1 MCALRMPENA
11 LRLFEQEWPNITGP
25 SKWLIYFVDSAPRE
39 ANEFYRAVRTAG
51 VEDKGPSVSES
62 EWDEAFS
69 WLEPANQ
76 DFAAPDIQPI
86 LDHLL
91 RMVERLF
98 THANETSETGCTA
111 YMFGFIVITE
121 KEWREHGVTAVH
133 CDKDRGKWKVTKCDH
148 IPVSELDVLESV
160 IELDQHFDI
169 VRGWFDGS
177 GNDGPDN
184 VGGPAPVG
192 EWQFA
197 VYCTGPSELS
207 TRMLQLQSARD
218 KIPDPR
224 GDSSYPLS
232 EACLYFLPRTL
243 PVESIYED
251 WPPTF
256 ARFIAEP
263 IVIATGEPKICKLHP
278 SLFVHVRGDDSG
290 DVMDIEIVK
299 MEWDPSI
306 KTSEEELKRV
316 GRESKTTTQG
326 CEAEVL
332 VTTLEQ
338 LACGT

>member
-1 MCALRMPENA
+1 MPD
-11 LRLFEQEWPNITGP
+11 LYP
-25 SKWLIYFVDSAPRE
+25 WLIYSLDSVPAE
-39 ANEFYRAVRTAG
+39 ANELYRAVRTADI
-51 VEDKGPSVSES
+51 EDRDPDLSEP
-62 EWDEAFS
+62 EWDEQFA
-69 WLEPANQ
+69 WLKLANQ
-76 DFAAPDIQPI
+76 DFAAPDIQHI
-86 LDHLL
+86 LDHHF
-91 RMVERLF
+91 RVVEYDF
-98 THANETSETGCTA
+98 THAHGLSEAGWA
-111 YMFGFIVITE
+111 PYMFGFIVITE
-121 KEWREHGVTAVH
+121 ENWKECGVTAVH
-133 CDKDRGKWKVTKCDH
+133 CDNDHGKWKVTQCKH
-148 IPVSELDVLESV
+148 IPVNELVVLDSVSEV
-160 IELDQHFDI
+160 DQHFDI

-184 VGGPAPVG
+184 QGGPAPVG

-197 VYCTGPSELS
+197 VYRTGPSELS
-207 TRMLQLQSARD
+207 TRMLQQQSARD
-218 KIPDPR
+218 RIPDPR

-243 PVESIYED
+243 PVEPIYED
-251 WPPTF
+251 WPPTY

-290 DVMDIEIVK
+290 DVLDIEIVK

-338 LACGT
+338 LARGT